1 MGYPAW
7 HRHQLA
13 PILPV
18 LCSLCAPSHHVST
31 PAPPALA
38 LPSSRPHQ
46 IGALSTR
53 VRLIRIKNVLTGQ
66 EDRLEVPGEE
76 MVVEIRE
83 RYMDINSHAQVGQ
96 GGVLVGRVH
105 RAVKGWM
112 GGSGATKQCD
122 GNGVWLG

>member
-1 MGYPAW
+1 MGYPVW
-7 HRHQLA
+7 HRLQLA
-13 PILPV
+13 HILSV
-18 LCSLCAPSHHVST
+18 LCSLGVNSRPVST
-31 PAPPALA
+31 PAPPLLA
-38 LPSSRPHQ
+38 LSSFRPHQ

-96 GGVLVGRVH
+96 GGVLAGRMH
-105 RAVKGWM
+105 RAVRG
-112 GGSGATKQCD
+112 
-122 GNGVWLG
+122 